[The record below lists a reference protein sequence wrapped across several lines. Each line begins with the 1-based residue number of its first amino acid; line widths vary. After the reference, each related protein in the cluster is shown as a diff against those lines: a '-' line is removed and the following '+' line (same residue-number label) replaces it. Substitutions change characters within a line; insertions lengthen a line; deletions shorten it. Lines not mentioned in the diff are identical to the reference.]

1 MTEHKN
7 AKWVKM
13 FVEGKPIQW
22 KMAGIDGAYHTWELV
37 TSLQQFDDQGLMFR
51 AKPEV
56 RKCVGYRRYFYK
68 RTDKIFTGWIYEAGS
83 FFSEADIED
92 DTDFIKWLDKEWQYH
107 EVEVSE

>member
-13 FVEGKPIQW
+13 FVEGAPVQW

-51 AKPEV
+51 AKPEKV
-56 RKCVGYRRYFYK
+56 ITKGYK
-68 RTDKIFTGWIYEAGS
+68 RYAWQDGNFEWRVGT
-83 FFSEADIED
+83 FSEGDYIND
-92 DTDFIKWLDKEWQYH
+92 SCVVLDNEWQYH
-107 EVEVSE
+107 EVEVESE